1 MKRTTR
7 VCLLAVA
14 VAVLAVA
21 VPVVCQAAPRFI
33 TSPTLR
39 IQSKLQEARKAE
51 NRPVSSRPTTQRSPR
66 NVRQTVSTNDRFGSG
81 TIRPTGGVPDLTVP
95 SISFRGRA
103 AYVTVANRGTK
114 GSPTTDL
121 RVLVRRRSDNRVV
134 ADKTRRVAALNQ
146 RGSQVY
152 RFESLPLDD
161 VHVFATVDA
170 SKQVREQSETNNSK
184 RLSVGAQSAPSTDLS
199 IQFLIRDRGG
209 VTAVVTNRG
218 RSSTPATECLVTVR
232 RDSDGAVIR
241 RVSKRVGEIAPGT
254 TRRINVQAAQVAG
267 TTVTAKVDPNG
278 RVRELN
284 ENNNTKT
291 ARFSN

>member
-1 MKRTTR
+1 MKWTTR
-7 VCLLAVA
+7 ALLFAVA
-14 VAVLAVA
+14 ALT
-21 VPVVCQAAPRFI
+21 VPVVCQAEPRFI

-39 IQSKLQEARKAE
+39 IQSSLQNTSKQAKTGPTKNQQPATKL
-51 NRPVSSRPTTQRSPR
+51 SRRSL
-66 NVRQTVSTNDRFGSG
+66 RQPASTSDRFGSG
-81 TIRPTGGVPDLTVP
+81 TIRPTGGVPDLTVS
-95 SISFRGRA
+95 SISFRGRT

-114 GSPTTDL
+114 CSPITDV

-134 ADKTRRVAALNQ
+134 ADKKRRVAALNS

-152 RFESLPLDD
+152 AFESLPLDD
-161 VHVFATVDA
+161 VHVFATVDSA
-170 SKQVREQSETNNSK
+170 KQVSEQSESNNSK
-184 RLSVGAQSAPSTDLS
+184 RLTVGAQSAPSADLS

-218 RSSTPATECLVTVR
+218 RSTTPATDCLVTVR

-241 RVSKRVGEIAPGT
+241 RVSKRVAEIAPGKT
-254 TRRINVQAAQVAG
+254 QRINVQAAQVAG